1 MLLLLQ
7 DIRAS
12 LPLRKSLELFKY
24 FIMLAPE
31 PHPVVEYYTLTSRKD
46 VKITKYDVYHLLV
59 ILRKS
64 YLISRNKLKGGFLVP
79 LPQLFFSLSYE
90 YVNEYAKLSNI
101 DPNDFIRAS
110 SRRRNIAWCFNDLM
124 SFIESYGDII
134 SLFFAVVDAIYLR
147 SELSFRAVTLL
158 YVSTDVVP
166 EPYSYIIPGIES
178 SLFERIELSKKV
190 LSRVYSLI
198 KDRVASLTSEYTN
211 PVYINA
217 RNIASAAFFYVLLG
231 EGAKR
236 ILYYPIYNPNIPDP
250 HLALLFSLDERF
262 VKYSNNWER
271 YLLKLN
277 E

>member
-1 MLLLLQ
+1 M
-7 DIRAS
+7 
-12 LPLRKSLELFKY
+12 RKSLELFKY
-24 FIMLAPE
+24 FIMMAPE
-31 PHPVVEYYTLTSRKD
+31 QHPVVEYYTLTSRKD

-79 LPQLFFSLSYE
+79 LPQIFFNLSYE
-90 YVNEYAKLSNI
+90 YAGSSDT
-101 DPNDFIRAS
+101 DPNDFIKIS
-110 SRRRNIAWCFNDLM
+110 LRRRNIAWCFDDLM

-147 SELSFRAVTLL
+147 SELSFRAATLL
-158 YVSTDVVP
+158 YVSADVVP
-166 EPYSYIIPGIES
+166 EPYSYIIPDIKS
-178 SLFERIELSKKV
+178 SLFERIELSKKA
-190 LSRVYSLI
+190 LSKIYSLI
-198 KDRVASLTSEYTN
+198 KGRVSLLTSEYTN

-236 ILYYPIYNPNIPDP
+236 ILYYPSYNHNTPDP
-250 HLALLFSLDERF
+250 HLALLFSLNERF
-262 VKYSNNWER
+262 IEYANNWEK
-271 YLLKLN
+271 YLLN